1 VFLRKGRK
9 RSKKI
14 VLGKLGAAQHAAH
27 RAIVTW
33 YSRNGSVHGIFFA
46 PENPTSRKGSEK
58 WAPRSYSL
66 TSFPDFKGDFDH
78 LRR

>member
-1 VFLRKGRK
+1 VFLRK
-9 RSKKI
+9 KKKKM
-14 VLGKLGAAQHAAH
+14 VLGELGAARHAAH

-58 WAPRSYSL
+58 WGTL
-66 TSFPDFKGDFDH
+66 VIFPEAIP
-78 LRR
+78 